1 MRIHPNCGVHPPVLE
16 ERHVFDGTHHVPP
29 TPSRRPLLSAREV
42 EVLTTWLRLGSKEA
56 AAAKLFISPATV
68 STHIVRIRA
77 KYSAVGRDATTK
89 SALFAR
95 AVQDGYTTLDEW

>member
-1 MRIHPNCGVHPPVLE
+1 M
-16 ERHVFDGTHHVPP
+16 FDGTHHEPVRRAQRP
-29 TPSRRPLLSAREV
+29 TLSAREV

-56 AAAKLFISPATV
+56 AAEKLFISPATV

-77 KYSAVGRDATTK
+77 KYAAAGREATTK

-95 AVQDGYTTLDEW
+95 AVQDGYTTLEEW